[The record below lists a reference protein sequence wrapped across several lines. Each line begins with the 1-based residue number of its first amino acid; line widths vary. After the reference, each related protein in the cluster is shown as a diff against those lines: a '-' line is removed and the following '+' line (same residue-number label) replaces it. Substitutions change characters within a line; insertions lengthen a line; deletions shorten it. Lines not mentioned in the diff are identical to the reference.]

1 MSKQFQKL
9 CYEKRVLKTV
19 WVGLHEAKGDPLEKS
34 NKIKNRSLRFAAYKQ
49 FVWWIYKRTGKR
61 NRRVLASFFLW
72 KIKQHY
78 PEANRQYVLCN
89 KGKKIKIKILST
101 LILHSLR

>member
-61 NRRVLASFFLW
+61 NRRVLASFF
-72 KIKQHY
+72 
-78 PEANRQYVLCN
+78 
-89 KGKKIKIKILST
+89 
-101 LILHSLR
+101 